1 MLFTQISTLLNNT
14 IVPNI
19 FGEGESGGSA
29 ITIAEDLRN
38 VVDLGKALNELSA
51 DDLKNYAQ
59 TLAVGIFDTWVDTRS
74 YKDETYDLFISD
86 IEYGGAVQRVKG
98 KLFNATDTPIL
109 TLVNAADSGP
119 DYYDGK
125 YYGATWD
132 ARVYTKD
139 VGFMVQ
145 YSIPVS
151 EFKAYFTNAAGV
163 QKLIALIEAWIDN
176 TLRVEL
182 NGLARSVLRQLI
194 LSAKNGSRVIPL
206 ITTYNT
212 KMGLASTDPGYITL
226 ANWSQS
232 TTFKLW
238 VQTVILE
245 LRKYMTDMNT
255 KYNDGTVPCFSPE
268 DETRAVLLTEFA
280 AELDVALGSV
290 YHKEMVQG
298 TGTYR
303 TINYWQNGTAE
314 LLPTI
319 ASGSLHDQ
327 IKEIETNGESTK
339 TTTIDHVVG
348 VFYDKYSAF
357 ITNKLEKTTSDYI
370 AKGDFN
376 TFFHH
381 VVKSYAIDS
390 RNTAVVLTLA

>member
-1 MLFTQISTLLNNT
+1 MKFTQIAPLLNNT

-19 FGEGESGGSA
+19 FGEGESGGSP
-29 ITIAEDLRN
+29 ITIDEDLRN
-38 VVDLGKALNELSA
+38 VVDLGKALSALSA

-59 TLAVGIFDTWVDTRS
+59 TLAIGIFDTWVDTRS

-98 KLFNATDTPIL
+98 KLFSATDTPIL

-132 ARVYTKD
+132 AKVYTKD

-212 KMGLASTDPGYITL
+212 KMGYTSSDPGYITL

-232 TTFKLW
+232 TSFKLW

-298 TGTYR
+298 TGSYR
-303 TINYWQNGTAE
+303 TINYWQNGTAD

-327 IKEIETNGESTK
+327 IKETETSGESTK

-381 VVKSYAIDS
+381 VVKSYAIDT

>member
-132 ARVYTKD
+132 AKVYTKD

-151 EFKAYFTNAAGV
+151 EFKEYFTNAAGV

-212 KMGLASTDPGYITL
+212 KMGLTSTDPGYITL

-390 RNTAVVLTLA
+390 GNTAVVLTLA

>member
-1 MLFTQISTLLNNT
+1 MKFSQISTLLNNT

-19 FGEGESGGSA
+19 FGAGENGGSS
-29 ITIAEDLRN
+29 ITIEEDLRN
-38 VVDLGKALNELSA
+38 VVDLGTALSSLSA

-59 TLAVGIFDTWVDTRS
+59 TLVVGIFDTWVDTRS

-98 KLFNATDTPIL
+98 KLFTASDTPIL
-109 TLVNAADSGP
+109 TLVNASDSGP

-132 ARVYTKD
+132 AKVYTKD

-163 QKLIALIEAWIDN
+163 QKLIALIEACIDN

-206 ITTYNT
+206 ITTYNN
-212 KMGLASTDPGYITL
+212 KMGYTSDDPGYITL

-232 TTFKLW
+232 TSFKLW

-298 TGTYR
+298 TGSYR

>member
-1 MLFTQISTLLNNT
+1 MKFSQISTLLNNT

-19 FGEGESGGSA
+19 FGEGESGGSP

-38 VVDLGKALNELSA
+38 VVDLGKALSDLSA

-59 TLAVGIFDTWVDTRS
+59 TLAVGVFDSWMDTRS

-98 KLFNATDTPIL
+98 KLFNASDTPIL

-125 YYGATWD
+125 YYGASWD
-132 ARVYTKD
+132 AKVFTKD

-151 EFKAYFTNAAGV
+151 EFKFYFTNAAGV
-163 QKLIALIEAWIDN
+163 QKLIVLIEAWIDN

-212 KMGLASTDPGYITL
+212 KMGLISTDPGYITL

-303 TINYWQNGTAE
+303 TINYWQNGTEE

-327 IKEIETNGESTK
+327 IKEIETSGESTK

-381 VVKSYAIDS
+381 VVKSYAIDT

>member
-1 MLFTQISTLLNNT
+1 MLFTQIATLLNNT

-19 FGEGESGGSA
+19 FGEGESGGSP
-29 ITIAEDLRN
+29 ITITEDLRN
-38 VVDLGKALNELSA
+38 VVDLGKALSALSA

-98 KLFNATDTPIL
+98 KLFAATDTPIL

-132 ARVYTKD
+132 AKVYTKD

-151 EFKAYFTNAAGV
+151 EFKSYFTNAAGV

-212 KMGLASTDPGYITL
+212 KMGYISTDPGYITL

-232 TTFKLW
+232 TSFKLW

-298 TGTYR
+298 TGSYR
-303 TINYWQNGTAE
+303 TINYWQNGTAD

-327 IKEIETNGESTK
+327 IKETETSGESTK

>member
-1 MLFTQISTLLNNT
+1 MLLSQIATLLNNT

-38 VVDLGKALNELSA
+38 VVDLGTALANLSA
-51 DDLKNYAQ
+51 SDLLNYAQ
-59 TLAVGIFDTWVDTRS
+59 TLAVGVFDTWCDTRS

-86 IEYGGAVQRVKG
+86 VEYGGALQRVKA
-98 KLFNATDTPIL
+98 KLFSASDTPIL
-109 TLVNAADSGP
+109 SLVNAADSGP
-119 DYYDGK
+119 DYNDGK
-125 YYGATWD
+125 YYGAKWD
-132 ARVYTKD
+132 SKVYTKD
-139 VGFMVQ
+139 VGFMIQ

-151 EFKAYFTNAAGV
+151 EFKFYFTSAEGV
-163 QKLIALIEAWIDN
+163 QKLVALIEATIDN

-206 ITTYNT
+206 ISTYNT
-212 KMGLASTDPGYITL
+212 KMGLTSTDPGYITL
-226 ANWSQS
+226 ANWTQS
-232 TTFKLW
+232 TSFKLW
-238 VQTVILE
+238 VQTIILE
-245 LRKYMTDMNT
+245 LRKYMTDMNE

-298 TGTYR
+298 TGSYR
-303 TINYWQNGTAE
+303 TINYWQNGTQN

-327 IKEIETNGESTK
+327 IKETETDGSGTK

-357 ITNKLEKTTSDYI
+357 ITNKLEKTTSAYI

-376 TFFHH
+376 SFFHH
-381 VVKSYAIDS
+381 VIKSYAIDT

>member
-1 MLFTQISTLLNNT
+1 MLFTQISTLLNST

-19 FGEGESGGSA
+19 FGEGESGGSP
-29 ITIAEDLRN
+29 ITISEDLRN

-98 KLFNATDTPIL
+98 KLFTATDTPIL

-132 ARVYTKD
+132 AKVYTKD

-151 EFKAYFTNAAGV
+151 EFKAYFTSAAGV

-212 KMGLASTDPGYITL
+212 KMGYTSEDPGYITL

-232 TTFKLW
+232 TSFKLW

-298 TGTYR
+298 TGSYR
-303 TINYWQNGTAE
+303 TINYWQNGTSE

>member
-1 MLFTQISTLLNNT
+1 MKFTQIAPLLNNT

-19 FGEGESGGSA
+19 FGEGESGGSP
-29 ITIAEDLRN
+29 ITITEDLRN
-38 VVDLGKALNELSA
+38 VVDLGKALSALSA

-59 TLAVGIFDTWVDTRS
+59 TLAIGIFDTWVDTRS

-98 KLFNATDTPIL
+98 KLFSATDTPIL

-132 ARVYTKD
+132 AKVYTKD
-139 VGFMVQ
+139 AGFMVQ

-212 KMGLASTDPGYITL
+212 KMGYTSSDPGYITL

-232 TTFKLW
+232 TSFKLW

-298 TGTYR
+298 TGSYR
-303 TINYWQNGTAE
+303 TINYWQNGTAD

-327 IKEIETNGESTK
+327 IKEIETSGESTK

-381 VVKSYAIDS
+381 VVKSYAIDT